1 MDLVPASTPDQDL
14 QMLPQMITA
23 WKQVKEETE
32 KVKQHLRELTVK
44 KKALEETVL
53 RVMKK
58 NQIGALDLKQSNGR
72 LLYKKRQTKGTLTQ
86 KGLQDML
93 AEHLKSE
100 EEAKKAVAFID
111 EKRGTKTRELLT
123 FEVNA

>member
-32 KVKQHLRELTVK
+32 KVKQHARELSVK
-44 KKALEETVL
+44 KKALEETIL

-111 EKRGTKTRELLT
+111 EKRGTKTRELLS